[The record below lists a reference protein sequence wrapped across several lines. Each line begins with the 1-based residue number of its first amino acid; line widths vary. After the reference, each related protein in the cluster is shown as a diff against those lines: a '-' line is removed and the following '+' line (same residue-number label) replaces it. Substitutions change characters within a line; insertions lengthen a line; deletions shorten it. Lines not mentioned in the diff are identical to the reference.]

1 MTKRGDFTQNYK
13 IQTKDFLKI
22 PNLLTAFRIFI
33 ATIIFILFF
42 TRLLPDL
49 IKWLFVLGVAT
60 DAFDGVLARRLNQ
73 GSRLGVILE
82 PIADTLLVFSTI
94 LFVAFRLDLPFL
106 IFTIYLVIFF
116 IGFLNLLVIYFAQ
129 KRWFAK
135 KLEISEVAIFFVYST
150 GIFYLF
156 NLPYKFWFAL
166 ISIVF
171 GIVAL
176 ADFLWQL
183 FKFKKEPKI

>member
-1 MTKRGDFTQNYK
+1 MKKSDFTQNYK

-22 PNLLTAFRIFI
+22 PNLLTVFRIFI
-33 ATIIFILFF
+33 AAIIFILFF

-49 IKWLFVLGVAT
+49 IKWLFVFGVAS

-73 GSRLGVILE
+73 SSRLGVILE

-94 LFVAFRLDLPFL
+94 LFVTFRLDLHFL

-129 KRWFAK
+129 KRWFAR
-135 KLEISEVAIFFVYST
+135 KLEISEVAIFFVYGT

-156 NLPYKFWFAL
+156 NLPYKFWFAAV
-166 ISIVF
+166 SIVF
-171 GIVAL
+171 GVVAL
-176 ADFLWQL
+176 MDFLWQL
-183 FKFKKEPKI
+183 HRFKKGLKI

>member
-1 MTKRGDFTQNYK
+1 MEDQE
-13 IQTKDFLKI
+13 IQTKDFSKV
-22 PNLLTAFRIFI
+22 PNLLTVLRILI
-33 ATIIFILFF
+33 AAIIFVLFF
-42 TRLLPDL
+42 TRLAPDWV
-49 IKWLFVLGVAT
+49 KWLFVLGVAT
-60 DAFDGVLARRLNQ
+60 DAFDGILARRLSQN
-73 GSRLGVILE
+73 SRLGVVLE

-94 LFVAFRLDLPFL
+94 LFVTFRLDLHFL

-135 KLEISEVAIFFVYST
+135 KLEISEVAIFFVYAT

-166 ISIVF
+166 LSIAF
-171 GIVAL
+171 GLVAL
-176 ADFLWQL
+176 FDFLWQL
-183 FKFKKEPKI
+183 FRFKRSLKTV